1 MLDLRR
7 MLPLVPALLRA
18 VSNYWSF
25 EPEKL
30 GQELLVNHGSL
41 NHLIL
46 IWECQFSLF
55 PDVAKSQIPLGHLLP
70 QLPTEWSIRIDFNP
84 LSPSFWT
91 IFYLK
96 KTQSCLHK
104 PSGIMGTLRIQ
115 TNQPFKT
122 CGQCMS
128 MGNIIWTRSSLF
140 QSSAFKTPKVYIYIL
155 HRKSSNQ
162 KQQVDNAGMQT
173 YVEIDVPKN
182 LLAHCHTR
190 PKKKVWASASGVPQI
205 SWVKKPFSPLELP

>member
-84 LSPSFWT
+84 LSPGFWT
-91 IFYLK
+91 ILTWK
-96 KTQSCLHK
+96 KHRVVCTTQWHHGDAEDSNEPAFQNMWSIHVNGEHHLNKEFTISIKC
-104 PSGIMGTLRIQ
+104 IQ
-115 TNQPFKT
+115 D
-122 CGQCMS
+122 S
-128 MGNIIWTRSSLF
+128 I
-140 QSSAFKTPKVYIYIL
+140 YIYYIV
-155 HRKSSNQ
+155 S
-162 KQQVDNAGMQT
+162 
-173 YVEIDVPKN
+173 
-182 LLAHCHTR
+182 R
-190 PKKKVWASASGVPQI
+190 PIRNNK
-205 SWVKKPFSPLELP
+205 